1 VVDLQELSVSR
12 PYLSVVLRRCRGG
25 FWNSSGTIGLA
36 SRVSVPRG
44 SSRKLEESE
53 SPMLTSYSP
62 SVVAMKEEDKDYKV
76 SGKDE
81 GAVIL

>member
-1 VVDLQELSVSR
+1 MS
-12 PYLSVVLRRCRGG
+12 GG
-25 FWNSSGTIGLA
+25 FWNSSGTIDLT

-62 SVVAMKEEDKDYKV
+62 SVVAMMKEEEDKDYKV
-76 SGKDE
+76 SGKGE

>member
-1 VVDLQELSVSR
+1 M
-12 PYLSVVLRRCRGG
+12 PGG
-25 FWNSSGTIGLA
+25 FWNSSGTIDLA

-53 SPMLTSYSP
+53 SPVLTSYSP
-62 SVVAMKEEDKDYKV
+62 SVVAMMKEEDKDYKV

-81 GAVIL
+81 GAAIL